1 MNETIKNK
9 SSKQFVITIAILC
22 VACLITIF
30 AWKMEGDSGLFHSL
44 QQNATKAIAPISAV
58 TNGASVATSDSA
70 KQQADENASAET
82 LSQLREQNSEL
93 TSQVAKGEEYRQEA
107 QRLQGLLNLK
117 DSYAIDGVSAHV
129 IGKTTESWN
138 QTVTLDVGESDGSFV
153 GATVCSSFGAIGQ
166 VTSVTSSTSV
176 VRLLTDPQSGVAG
189 MVQSSRTTCVVKGS
203 LDGLVTAENIAANVE
218 VKEGDIIITSG
229 LGGSFTKG
237 IIIGTV
243 SKVTGNMADGTLKA
257 TIRQADNTNFEEA
270 IVVKSAAAKDE

>member
-153 GATVCSSFGAIGQ
+153 GATVCSSFGVIGQ

>member
-1 MNETIKNK
+1 MNDTFKNASGK
-9 SSKQFVITIAILC
+9 RFMITIAALC
-22 VACLITIF
+22 LLCIIAIF
-30 AWKMEGDSGLFHSL
+30 SWRAEGDSGFFHSM
-44 QQNATKAIAPISAV
+44 QQNATKALAPITAV

-70 KQQADENASAET
+70 KQSADENASTET

-107 QRLQGLLNLK
+107 QRLQELLNLK

-129 IGKTTESWN
+129 IGKTTENWN
-138 QTVTLDVGESDGSFV
+138 QTVTLDVGEAEGSFV
-153 GATVCSSFGAIGQ
+153 GATVCSSFGVIGQ

-176 VRLLTDPQSGVAG
+176 VRLLTDPQSGVAA

-218 VKEGDIIITSG
+218 VKEGDIVITSG

-257 TIRQADNTNFEEA
+257 TIKQADNTNFEEV

>member
-1 MNETIKNK
+1 MNDMFKNSSGKKYTIM
-9 SSKQFVITIAILC
+9 IAILC
-22 VACLITIF
+22 VVCLCTIF
-30 AWKMEGDSGLFHSL
+30 AWKMEGTSGLFHSL
-44 QQNATKAIAPISAV
+44 QQNTTKVLAPVTAV
-58 TNGASVATSDSA
+58 TNEASVATSDSA
-70 KQQADENASAET
+70 KQSADENASTET
-82 LSQLREQNSEL
+82 LSQLKEQNAEL

-107 QRLQGLLNLK
+107 QRLQELLNLK
-117 DSYAIDGVSAHV
+117 DSYSIDGVSAHV
-129 IGKTTESWN
+129 IGKTTENWN
-138 QTVTLDVGESDGSFV
+138 QTVTLDVGETDGSFV
-153 GATVCSSFGAIGQ
+153 GATVCSSYGVIGQ

-189 MVQSSRTTCVVKGS
+189 MVQSSRTNCVVKGS

-218 VKEGDIIITSG
+218 VKEGDIIIISG

-257 TIRQADNTNFEEA
+257 TIKQADSTNFEEA

>member
-1 MNETIKNK
+1 MNDMFKNTAGK
-9 SSKQFVITIAILC
+9 RFAITIAILC
-22 VACLITIF
+22 VACVFTIF
-30 AWKMEGDSGLFHSL
+30 AWRMEGDSGLFHSL
-44 QQNATKAIAPISAV
+44 QQNATKALAPITAV
-58 TNGASVATSDSA
+58 TNGASIANSNSA
-70 KQQADENASAET
+70 KQSSDENASTET

-107 QRLQGLLNLK
+107 QRLQELLNLK

-129 IGKTTESWN
+129 IGRTTENWN
-138 QTVTLDVGESDGSFV
+138 QTVTLDVGEAGGSFV
-153 GATVCSSFGAIGQ
+153 GATVCSSFGVIGQ

-189 MVQSSRTTCVVKGS
+189 LVQSSRTTCVVKGS

-243 SKVTGNMADGTLKA
+243 SKVSGNMADGTLKA
-257 TIRQADNTNFEEA
+257 TIKQADNTNFEEA

>member
-1 MNETIKNK
+1 MNETLKNK
-9 SSKQFVITIAILC
+9 SSKQFVITITILC
-22 VACLITIF
+22 IACLITIF
-30 AWKMEGDSGLFHSL
+30 AWKMEGNSGFFHSL

-58 TNGASVATSDSA
+58 TNGASVATSDSS

-153 GATVCSSFGAIGQ
+153 GATVCSSFGVIGQ

>member
-1 MNETIKNK
+1 MNETLKNK
-9 SSKQFVITIAILC
+9 TGKQFVITIAILC
-22 VACLITIF
+22 VACLIAIF
-30 AWKMEGDSGLFHSL
+30 AWRMEGDSGLFHSL
-44 QQNATKAIAPISAV
+44 QQNATKAIAPITAV
-58 TNGASVATSDSA
+58 SNGASVATSNSA
-70 KQQADENASAET
+70 NQQADENASTET

-107 QRLQGLLNLK
+107 QRLQELLNLK

-129 IGKTTESWN
+129 IGKTTENWN
-138 QTVTLDVGESDGSFV
+138 QTVTLDVGEADGSFV
-153 GATVCSSFGAIGQ
+153 GATVCSSFGVIGQ

-189 MVQSSRTTCVVKGS
+189 MVQSSRTACVVKGS
-203 LDGLVTAENIAANVE
+203 LDGLVTAENIVANVD

-257 TIRQADNTNFEEA
+257 TIKQADNTNFEEA

>member
-1 MNETIKNK
+1 MNDMFKNTAGK
-9 SSKQFVITIAILC
+9 RFAITITILC
-22 VACLITIF
+22 VLCLCAIF
-30 AWKMEGDSGLFHSL
+30 AWRMEGDSGLFHSL
-44 QQNATKAIAPISAV
+44 QQNATKALAPITAV
-58 TNGASVATSDSA
+58 TNGASIANSNSA
-70 KQQADENASAET
+70 KQSSDENASTET

-107 QRLQGLLNLK
+107 QRLQELLNLK

-129 IGKTTESWN
+129 IGRTTENWN
-138 QTVTLDVGESDGSFV
+138 QTVTLDVGEAGGSFV
-153 GATVCSSFGAIGQ
+153 GATVCSSFGVIGQ

-189 MVQSSRTTCVVKGS
+189 LVQSSRTTCVVKGS

-243 SKVTGNMADGTLKA
+243 SKVSGNMADGTLKA
-257 TIRQADNTNFEEA
+257 TIKQADNTNFEEA